1 MQSLLGMLRNQW
13 PFLPNKEIIIFFFGG
28 IKRQNNMKDVN
39 LKITMGNDEFIL
51 YIRKRNSACDKDN
64 DFLGR
69 MIWIWI
75 RNKDND
81 AVKVVEDQSCLWAID
96 GNLDFISSKRLPKTA
111 TQIKFNSILLS
122 ELYEYLNHLAD
133 S

>member
-1 MQSLLGMLRNQW
+1 
-13 PFLPNKEIIIFFFGG
+13 
-28 IKRQNNMKDVN
+28 MKDVN